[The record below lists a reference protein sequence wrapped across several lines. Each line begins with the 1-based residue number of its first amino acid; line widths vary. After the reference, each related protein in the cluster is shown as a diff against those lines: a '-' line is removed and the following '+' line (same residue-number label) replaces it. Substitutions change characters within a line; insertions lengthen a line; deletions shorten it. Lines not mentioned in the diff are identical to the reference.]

1 MLLLFDSRQYIVDL
15 LHRANM
21 VGAKP
26 YNSPCISGSKLSK
39 FDGDPLP
46 DPSLYRHLV
55 GALQYCTLTRLDI
68 AFSVNQLCQ
77 FLHAP
82 ITQHFT
88 AAKRVLRY
96 LKSIITH
103 GLHYTKG
110 SLQLNG
116 FCDSDWA
123 GSPYDRRSTK
133 GMEFS

>member
-55 GALQYCTLTRLDI
+55 GALQYCTLTRPDI

-96 LKSIITH
+96 LKSINYSWSSLYKGIIA
-103 GLHYTKG
+103 TKWV
-110 SLQLNG
+110 L
-116 FCDSDWA
+116 
-123 GSPYDRRSTK
+123 
-133 GMEFS
+133 